1 MFFNAAVLKKKGK
14 VIIDKLSLPKLKF
27 GQSLVK
33 IYYSSICHTQI
44 QEIDGQRGIDN
55 YLPHCLGHEGIGM
68 VIDKHNSVK
77 KVKNLDS
84 VCLSWINSKGIN
96 SGGTSYLNSKG
107 IKVNA
112 GPVHTFSEYAV
123 ISENKIFKI
132 DKVDKQKVLLGC
144 ALPTAYN
151 VIDDLDISKINSIC
165 IIGCGGLGI
174 SCVIAS
180 KDYRIKKI
188 FAVDKNKTKLK
199 FAKKNG
205 ANETF
210 ESLEEIK
217 NKQIRFDVI
226 IECTGQI
233 QVLKKCIGLSKNFG
247 GKIIVI
253 GNYPKGNFLK
263 IDPWHIIQG
272 KSLLGAWNDTLNFD
286 KKFRKFEKKTKNKN
300 LNFFFGDKIYKLTD
314 INKAINEFKK
324 GKIIRPLIKM

>member
-1 MFFNAAVLKKKGK
+1 MYFNAAVLKKKGK

-33 IYYSSICHTQI
+33 IHYSSICHTQI
-44 QEIDGQRGIDN
+44 QEIDGQRGKDN
-55 YLPHCLGHEGIGM
+55 YLPHCLGHEGVGT

-96 SGGTSYLNSKG
+96 SGGTFYLNSRG

-132 DKVDKQKVLLGC
+132 NRAEKKKVLLGC

-151 VIDDLDISKINSIC
+151 VIDDLKHLKIKSIC

-180 KDYRIKKI
+180 KDYKIKKI
-188 FAVDKNKTKLK
+188 FALDKNRSKLNY
-199 FAKKNG
+199 AKKKG
-205 ANETF
+205 ANVTF
-210 ESLEEIK
+210 DSLEEIK
-217 NKQIRFDVI
+217 
-226 IECTGQI
+226 
-233 QVLKKCIGLSKNFG
+233 
-247 GKIIVI
+247 
-253 GNYPKGNFLK
+253 
-263 IDPWHIIQG
+263 
-272 KSLLGAWNDTLNFD
+272 
-286 KKFRKFEKKTKNKN
+286 KKTNQ
-300 LNFFFGDKIYKLTD
+300 I
-314 INKAINEFKK
+314 
-324 GKIIRPLIKM
+324 